1 MKLTK
6 RQIEIID
13 AALELI
19 AAGGIQNLTV
29 KHLAEALGI
38 TEPAIYRHFK
48 SKSEVVKTMIAGF
61 DEEVTPSEPGQHGF
75 EAVEAFIRNRFR
87 QVAARPALARVLFA
101 EELFM
106 GEEEFSG
113 QMLAMMHRHK
123 AALERHFQEAQSCGE
138 IRPEI
143 QSDTLFRLVF
153 GPVRLLIKQ
162 WGMSGGAFDLATKGD
177 ELIAALK
184 QILRPDPQTGRAK

>member
-38 TEPAIYRHFK
+38 TEPAIYRHCK

-61 DEEVTPSEPGQHGF
+61 DEEVAPSEPGQHGF

-106 GEEEFSG
+106 G
-113 QMLAMMHRHK
+113 
-123 AALERHFQEAQSCGE
+123 QEA
-138 IRPEI
+138 
-143 QSDTLFRLVF
+143 
-153 GPVRLLIKQ
+153 
-162 WGMSGGAFDLATKGD
+162 A
-177 ELIAALK
+177 
-184 QILRPDPQTGRAK
+184 